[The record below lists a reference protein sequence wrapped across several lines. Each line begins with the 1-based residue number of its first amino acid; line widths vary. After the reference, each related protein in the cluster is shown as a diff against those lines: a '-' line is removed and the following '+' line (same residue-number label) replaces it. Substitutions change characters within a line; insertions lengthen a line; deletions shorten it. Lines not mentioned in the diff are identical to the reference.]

1 MKKFLAI
8 YLGAF
13 LGLPLAFFMVIYL
26 VGCFITWSII
36 SVDIQWGVVREY
48 MIIAFIPSIFL
59 AADE

>member
-13 LGLPLAFFMVIYL
+13 LGLPLAFCMVIYL
-26 VGCFITWSII
+26 VGCFIAWRILP
-36 SVDIQWGVVREY
+36 VDIQWGVVRGY
-48 MIIAFIPSIFL
+48 MIITFIPSIFL